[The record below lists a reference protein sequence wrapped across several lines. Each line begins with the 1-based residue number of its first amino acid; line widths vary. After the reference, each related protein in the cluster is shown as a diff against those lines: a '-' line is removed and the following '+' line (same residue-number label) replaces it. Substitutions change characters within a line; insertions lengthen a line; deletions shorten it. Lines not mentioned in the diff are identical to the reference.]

1 MARRRRRRISFGT
14 ILMLVLTIGAL
25 GLAGATIGYI
35 AGDDLRLQTGRFFE
49 RMAETFRHSEIA
61 RPAPV
66 GAAPEASAAQASGVP
81 QETAVPEATPQPS
94 AAPTAAPQQR
104 TVTLSAVG
112 SIYAPKNIRQSGYDE
127 ESGTYDFSAL
137 FGRVKPYV
145 SQADLTLGT
154 IETYFAG
161 EEAGYSNYNA
171 PDALLDAIRDS
182 GFDLLSLASEYALE
196 KGEDGLR
203 QTIMQLENRGMI
215 AAGAYVDPE
224 QVGSAQMIKIN
235 GVQIAVLAYTY
246 GFSDNTMER
255 TRASQREGVS
265 VIRQSDMV
273 RDIGNAR
280 KAGADVVIVLPHWG
294 TKNKEEVAS
303 HTRSLARALAEA
315 GADLILGAHPNV
327 VQPVEKMTVTRS
339 DGAQH
344 DAYVAYSLGSF
355 LTDSR
360 EAQNTAGMV
369 LQVRFTYDPQTR
381 TIRFDEVGYMPTY
394 IQRIRQG
401 EQYDYRIL
409 ACADESYIY
418 ALDTSTQKAIQSA
431 REAVVETVGEDAR
444 DLSRPE
450 T

>member
-14 ILMLVLTIGAL
+14 VLMLVLTFGAL
-25 GLAGATIGYI
+25 CLAGATIAYI
-35 AGDDLRLQTGRFFE
+35 AGDDLRLQTGQLFE
-49 RMAETFRHSEIA
+49 RMTETFRQYA
-61 RPAPV
+61 GGRPEPV
-66 GAAPEASAAQASGVP
+66 GAAPDASASQA
-81 QETAVPEATPQPS
+81 TAGPTATP
-94 AAPTAAPQQR
+94 APTAEPTAQPQR
-104 TVTLSAVG
+104 TVTLSVVG

-127 ESGTYDFSAL
+127 ESDTYDFTAL
-137 FGRVKPYV
+137 FGRVKPYI

-215 AAGAYVDPE
+215 AAGAYADPE

-255 TRASQREGVS
+255 TRASQREGVA

-280 KAGADVVIVLPHWG
+280 KAGADVVIVMPHWG
-294 TKNKEEVAS
+294 TKNREEVAS

-327 VQPVEKMTVTRS
+327 VQPVEKLTVTRS

-360 EAQNTAGMV
+360 EAQNTAGMI
-369 LQVRFTYDPQTR
+369 LQVRFTYDPQER
-381 TIRFDEVGYMPTY
+381 TTRFDEVGYIPTY
-394 IQRIRQG
+394 IQRVQEDG
-401 EQYDYRIL
+401 EYAYRIL
-409 ACADESYIY
+409 ACADESYI
-418 ALDTSTQKAIQSA
+418 AGQNTSVQKAIQTA
-431 REAVVETVGEDAR
+431 QDAVVEAAGEDVVN
-444 DLSRPE
+444 LSGPQ